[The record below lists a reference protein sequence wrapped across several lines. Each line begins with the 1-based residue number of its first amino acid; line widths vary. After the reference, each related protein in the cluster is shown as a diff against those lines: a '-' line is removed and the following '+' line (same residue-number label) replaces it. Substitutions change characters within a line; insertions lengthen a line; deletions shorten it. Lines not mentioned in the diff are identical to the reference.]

1 MVYDCCVLYVN
12 YGVLLVAFCW
22 KIGMVLMVD
31 VEGDIGFLVCK
42 IRIENVGVVGGWR
55 SEGDIS
61 LLLCVK
67 EGDDM
72 ANRGK

>member
-1 MVYDCCVLYVN
+1 M
-12 YGVLLVAFCW
+12 VLL
-22 KIGMVLMVD
+22 VD

-42 IRIENVGVVGGWR
+42 IRIENVGLVGGWR

-67 EGDDM
+67 EGDKIDFVGGRKEKEILVFWV
-72 ANRGK
+72 A

>member
-1 MVYDCCVLYVN
+1 
-12 YGVLLVAFCW
+12 
-22 KIGMVLMVD
+22 MVLMVD